1 LNKLDFV
8 VIGAQKSATTW
19 LFECLHEHPE
29 VVVPQQKE
37 VHFFCR
43 ENDCRFSTRSF
54 GKDWYLSNFNNS
66 SDSKIK
72 VAGELTTDYM
82 YYPYVVDDLHRF
94 QPDLKIIALLR
105 NPVDRAYSAY
115 WMWRRHNQNL
125 PDFQDMLAVSD
136 SSLLA
141 RGLYMRQLLPYL
153 SKFGREKVKIYIY
166 EEIQRQPEEFFTDLY
181 GWLGVDQQFRPRAMK
196 ETIGGTRVY
205 PGIMGKVVYKGLS
218 PIINLRYIRPLWRAL
233 ARYTSV
239 KKWILDRI
247 STGGGTGYPPLDPVV
262 RNRLVQF
269 FSEENDALFREIG
282 REIPDWKQ

>member
-1 LNKLDFV
+1 
-8 VIGAQKSATTW
+8 
-19 LFECLHEHPE
+19 
-29 VVVPQQKE
+29 
-37 VHFFCR
+37 
-43 ENDCRFSTRSF
+43 
-54 GKDWYLSNFNNS
+54 
-66 SDSKIK
+66 
-72 VAGELTTDYM
+72 M